1 MRSYLNGSGNSGT
14 PPPALGRPLPRPGL
28 MMGRASSSS
37 LPRSPENDSSFLTSG
52 LGTGSGSLIG
62 STSGQSGQGSLLGS
76 NQSGQG
82 SLGSHS
88 SHDVSYMNIYQNTNH
103 PHLYDTNLD
112 GSPRHS
118 LGSNNSSNLS
128 TPPSPARELGSSSY
142 ES

>member
-1 MRSYLNGSGNSGT
+1 MAGT
-14 PPPALGRPLPRPGL
+14 PPPGVGGRPLPRPGM

-37 LPRSPENDSSFLTSG
+37 LPRSPDNDPSYLTSG
-52 LGTGSGSLIG
+52 LGTGSGSLLGG
-62 STSGQSGQGSLLGS
+62 STSG
-76 NQSGQG
+76 QSGQG

-88 SHDVSYMNIYQNTNH
+88 SHDVNFINNIYQNTNH

-118 LGSNNSSNLS
+118 LGSNSSNLS
-128 TPPSPARELGSSSY
+128 TPPSPAREIGSSSY